1 MATSVDLMNDVYA
14 NFLAAYA
21 GQTAKGNVIVAFE
34 PLGLMPG
41 LDPAAPAALA
51 AATEFLSTNAD
62 ALPDLT
68 SGSYN
73 ATGRTVSGTYNVL
86 LNGAEPNDSIDVDA
100 FNTLKANALEMSDNA
115 AIGSLQGPFK
125 FFPAYA
131 APANWYDP
139 AVAGNWSS
147 YSFKA
152 APAASTP
159 ASPPP
164 PPPQTLPIQRFN
176 PQPWRLMVA
185 APVLNQAEATP
196 APPAQAAQAAR
207 FSNMRFVAQDQSLVA
222 FHPAAVEPLVVDNSS
237 PAPVLQ
243 PSLEITFDYCIVQ
256 LHRPWLSGDF
266 LASPG
271 WYLTGAHAGDYATG
285 PTPPAASPTGDS
297 GSSPAAPAPA
307 PFSWLPVAC
316 IAIKNLV
323 ISTAG
328 SAMDPSVAASATAFG
343 PFALR
348 TTAGSTNSLTNP
360 GIQIVAWICAAQPQL
375 PPATDPALIPP
386 TAEQTAI
393 GVVSTAVGILG
404 GLLKHDN

>member
-21 GQTAKGNVIVAFE
+21 GQTAAGNVIVSFE

-68 SGSYN
+68 SGSYI
-73 ATGRTVSGTYNVL
+73 ATGRTVSGTYDVL
-86 LNGAEPNDSIDVDA
+86 LNGAQPNASIDVDA
-100 FNTLKANALEMSDNA
+100 FNTLKANALESSDTA
-115 AIGSLQGPFK
+115 AIGSLEGPFK

-139 AVAGNWSS
+139 SVNSNWTS
-147 YSFKA
+147 YAFKT
-152 APAASTP
+152 APATAP
-159 ASPPP
+159 ASPPAP
-164 PPPQTLPIQRFN
+164 PPPQSPPIARFT

-185 APVLNQAEATP
+185 APGASQAAA
-196 APPAQAAQAAR
+196 APPPTPVAVNPR
-207 FSNMRFVAQDQSLVA
+207 FATMRFVAQNQMMVP
-222 FHPAAVEPLVVDNSS
+222 FHPVAVQPIVVDNSS
-237 PAPVLQ
+237 PVPVLQ
-243 PSLEITFDYCIVQ
+243 PSLAITFDYCIIQ
-256 LHRPWLSGDF
+256 LRRPWLSGDF
-266 LASPG
+266 LAAAG
-271 WYLTGAHAGDYATG
+271 WYLNGAHAGDYAIG
-285 PTPPAASPTGDS
+285 LIEPGAAAPAANTAPNA
-297 GSSPAAPAPA
+297 PPPAPA

-316 IAIKNLV
+316 IAIRNLV
-323 ISTAG
+323 ISTTG
-328 SAMDPSVAASATAFG
+328 GEMDPSVTASATAFG

-348 TTAGSTNSLTNP
+348 TSAGSSNSLTNA

-386 TAEQTAI
+386 TAEETAV
-393 GVVSTAVGILG
+393 GVVSAAVGILG
-404 GLLKHDN
+404 GLLSHNN

>member
-1 MATSVDLMNDVYA
+1 MNDVYA

-68 SGSYN
+68 SGSYI
-73 ATGRTVSGTYNVL
+73 ATGRTVSGTYDIL
-86 LNGAEPNDSIDVDA
+86 LNGAQPNDSIDVDA
-100 FNTLKANALEMSDNA
+100 FNTLKTNALESSDNG
-115 AIGSLQGPFK
+115 AIGSLEGPFK

-139 AVAGNWSS
+139 AAISNWTS
-147 YSFKA
+147 YAFKTA
-152 APAASTP
+152 PATAPAAP
-159 ASPPP
+159 SPPP
-164 PPPQTLPIQRFN
+164 PARPPIQRFN

-185 APVLNQAEATP
+185 APAVTQAAP
-196 APPAQAAQAAR
+196 APAPVTANAR
-207 FSNMRFVAQDQSLVA
+207 FSNTRFVAQKQMMVA
-222 FHPAAVEPLVVDNSS
+222 FHPVAVQPIVVDNSS

-243 PSLEITFDYCIVQ
+243 PSLAITFDYCIVQ

-266 LASPG
+266 LAAAG
-271 WYLTGAHAGDYATG
+271 WYLNGSHAGDYANG
-285 PTPPAASPTGDS
+285 PTPPVSPS
-297 GSSPAAPAPA
+297 GTPTVGGESNAPASA
-307 PFSWLPVAC
+307 PFSFLPVAC

-323 ISTAG
+323 ISTTG
-328 SAMDPSVAASATAFG
+328 SEMDPSVTASAAAFG

-348 TTAGSTNSLTNP
+348 TTSGSTNSLTNA
-360 GIQIVAWICAAQPQL
+360 GIQIVAWICAAQPEL

-386 TAEQTAI
+386 TPEETAV

-404 GLLKHDN
+404 SLLKHNS